1 MAKKKIKKN
10 REATKMRKTS
20 KWLLALMLV
29 LLLALA
35 ACGGGSD
42 KDSSDKAS
50 DSEDKKT
57 TENAEEKNEDGV
69 FNIEDFSM
77 TTSNDAEALE
87 DGKLTYGIVSDTVFE
102 GTFNFNFYSG
112 APDYEVIAWFD
123 EPLFDSDA
131 NYAYTQDGAA
141 TWEVDETG
149 TVYTLKIKDGVNWHD
164 GKPVTAEDWA
174 YAHYVIGH
182 PDYVGIRYG
191 SDFENIVGMT
201 EYHAGETD
209 TISGIEVIDE
219 KTLQITYQEGG
230 PSLITGGIWPYA
242 LPKHVFGEMEVAEM
256 LESDAVRKNPIGFG
270 PYVVESIVPGESVV
284 LTRNEDYWRGTPALE
299 QVTVKV
305 VSPKTVVQSLES
317 GEVDMVD
324 SFPVDQFVDNAD
336 MSNVEFLGA
345 VDAAYTY
352 MGFKLGKWNADTGQV
367 EVDPNAKM
375 ADVNLRRAM
384 WYAVDNNAIGDKF
397 YNGLR
402 WNATTLIIPFFPE
415 YHNADIETP
424 TYDPEKAK
432 EILDEAG
439 YVDVDGDGLRENK
452 DGEELTINFASM
464 SGGDTAEPLAQYYMQ
479 SWKAVGLNVEL
490 VDGRLLE
497 FNTFYD
503 RLEADDPAYD
513 VYQGAWGTGTDVNPA
528 GIFGGN
534 SPANY
539 PRWTNEENDKLL
551 AEGAS
556 MKAMDTEYRKE
567 IYDQWQQ
574 LMVDEIPLFPTLYR
588 AVLVPVNNRVVNY
601 TLDPSSDL
609 LRYQIGVTEAEPVVA
624 E

>member
-1 MAKKKIKKN
+1 
-10 REATKMRKTS
+10 MRKTS

-35 ACGGGSD
+35 ACGGDSD
-42 KDSSDKAS
+42 NESSSDNEGDKT
-50 DSEDKKT
+50 EDT
-57 TENAEEKNEDGV
+57 NSGENTEANEDGI

-77 TTSNDAEALE
+77 TSTNDGEALE
-87 DGKLTYGIVSDTVFE
+87 DGTLTYGIVSDTVLE
-102 GTFNFNFYSG
+102 GTFNFNFYSA

-164 GKPVTAEDWA
+164 GNPVTAEDWA
-174 YAHYVIGH
+174 FAHYVIGH
-182 PDYVGIRYG
+182 PDYIGIRYG
-191 SDFENIVGMT
+191 ADFENVVGMA

-219 KTLQITYQEGG
+219 KTLQITYKEGG
-230 PSLITGGIWPYA
+230 PSQITGGIWPYA
-242 LPKHVFGEMEVAEM
+242 LPKHIFGEMEVAEM
-256 LESDAVRKNPIGFG
+256 MESDAVRKNPIGFG
-270 PYVVESIVPGESVV
+270 PYVVESVVPGESVV

-299 QVTVKV
+299 KVTVKV
-305 VSPKTVVQSLES
+305 VSSATVVQELET
-317 GEVDMVD
+317 GGVDLVD
-324 SFPVDQFVDNAD
+324 SFPTDQFLDNSD

-352 MGFKLGKWNADTGQV
+352 IGFKLGTWNAETGQV

-384 WYAVDNNAIGDKF
+384 WYAVDNNAVGDNF

-415 YHNADIETP
+415 YHNAEIETP
-424 TYDPEKAK
+424 TYDPEEANR
-432 EILDEAG
+432 ILDEAG
-439 YVDVDGDGLRENK
+439 YEDVDGDGFRENLE
-452 DGEELTINFASM
+452 GEELVINFASM
-464 SGGDTAEPLAQYYMQ
+464 SGGETAEPLAQYYIQ
-479 SWKAVGLNVEL
+479 SWEAIGLKVEL

-497 FNTFYD
+497 FNSFYD

-513 VYQGAWGTGTDVNPA
+513 IYQGAWGTGTDVNPA
-528 GIFGGN
+528 GIFAGN

-539 PRWTNEENDKLL
+539 PRWTNEENDQLL
-551 AEGAS
+551 AEGSS

-567 IYDQWQQ
+567 VYDKWQQ
-574 LMVDEIPLFPTLYR
+574 LMVDNIPMFPTLYR
-588 AVLVPVNNRVVNY
+588 SVIVPVNNRVVNY
-601 TLDPSSDL
+601 TLDPQSDL
-609 LRYQIGVTEAEPVVA
+609 RRYQIGVTEAESVVA

>member
-1 MAKKKIKKN
+1 
-10 REATKMRKTS
+10 
-20 KWLLALMLV
+20 MLV

-191 SDFENIVGMT
+191 SEFENIVGMT

-345 VDAAYTY
+345 VDNAYTY

-551 AEGAS
+551 ADGAS

>member
-1 MAKKKIKKN
+1 
-10 REATKMRKTS
+10 MRKTS

-191 SDFENIVGMT
+191 SEFENIVGMT

-345 VDAAYTY
+345 VDNAYTY

>member
-1 MAKKKIKKN
+1 MK
-10 REATKMRKTS
+10 KTS

-35 ACGGGSD
+35 ACGGGDD
-42 KDSSDKAS
+42 KSSDSSNNNEGENNKTAENNKDEGS
-50 DSEDKKT
+50 D
-57 TENAEEKNEDGV
+57 TEI

-77 TTSNDAEALE
+77 TTSNTGEAIE
-87 DGKLTYGIVSDTVFE
+87 DGTLTYGIVSDTVFE
-102 GTFNFNFYSG
+102 GTLNYNFYSG
-112 APDYEVIAWFD
+112 APDAEIIGWFD
-123 EPLFDSDA
+123 EPLFDTDA
-131 NYAYTQDGAA
+131 NYAFTNEGAA
-141 TWEVDETG
+141 TWDVDETG
-149 TVYTLKIKDGVNWHD
+149 TVYTFQIKDNVNWHD
-164 GKPVTAEDWA
+164 GKPVTAEDYA

-191 SDFENIVGMT
+191 SDFENIVGMA

-219 KTLQITYQEGG
+219 KTLQITYKEGG

-242 LPKHVFGEMEVAEM
+242 LPKHVFGEMEVADM
-256 LESDAVRKNPIGFG
+256 LESDAVRKEPIGFG
-270 PYVVESIVPGESVV
+270 PYKVTQVVPGESVT
-284 LTRNEDYWRGTPALE
+284 LERNEDYWRGTPALE

-305 VSPKTVVQSLES
+305 VSPSVVVQALEK

-324 SFPVDQFVDNAD
+324 SFPTDQFVDNAH
-336 MSNVEFLGA
+336 MSNVEFLGQ
-345 VDAAYTY
+345 VDNAYTY
-352 MGFKLGKWNADTGQV
+352 IGFKLGKWNADEGKV

-384 WYAVDNNAIGDKF
+384 WYAVDNNAVGDQF

-415 YHNADIETP
+415 YHNSEIETP
-424 TYDPEKAK
+424 TYDPEEAK
-432 EILDEAG
+432 RILDEAG
-439 YVDVDGDGLRENK
+439 YLDVDGDGIREDKEGN
-452 DGEELTINFASM
+452 ELTINFASM
-464 SGGDTAEPLAQYYMQ
+464 SGGDTAEPLAQYYIQ

-490 VDGRLLE
+490 VDGRLIE
-497 FNTFYD
+497 FNAFYD

-513 VYQGAWGTGTDVNPA
+513 IYQGAWGTGTDVNPA

-556 MKAMDTEYRKE
+556 MKAMDVEYRKE
-567 IYDQWQQ
+567 VYDQWQQ
-574 LMVDEIPLFPTLYR
+574 LMVDNIPMFPTLYR
-588 AVLVPVNNRVVNY
+588 SVLVPVNERVVNY
-601 TLDPSSDL
+601 TLDPASEL
-609 LRYQIGVTEAEPVVA
+609 RRYQIGVTQEEPVVA

>member
-1 MAKKKIKKN
+1 
-10 REATKMRKTS
+10 
-20 KWLLALMLV
+20 
-29 LLLALA
+29 
-35 ACGGGSD
+35 
-42 KDSSDKAS
+42 
-50 DSEDKKT
+50 
-57 TENAEEKNEDGV
+57 
-69 FNIEDFSM
+69 
-77 TTSNDAEALE
+77 
-87 DGKLTYGIVSDTVFE
+87 E

-439 YVDVDGDGLRENK
+439 YVDVDEIGRASCRE
-452 DGEELTINFASM
+452 
-464 SGGDTAEPLAQYYMQ
+464 
-479 SWKAVGLNVEL
+479 
-490 VDGRLLE
+490 
-497 FNTFYD
+497 
-503 RLEADDPAYD
+503 
-513 VYQGAWGTGTDVNPA
+513 
-528 GIFGGN
+528 
-534 SPANY
+534 
-539 PRWTNEENDKLL
+539 
-551 AEGAS
+551 
-556 MKAMDTEYRKE
+556 
-567 IYDQWQQ
+567 
-574 LMVDEIPLFPTLYR
+574 
-588 AVLVPVNNRVVNY
+588 
-601 TLDPSSDL
+601 
-609 LRYQIGVTEAEPVVA
+609 
-624 E
+624 